1 MPKLF
6 KNHKRIIFNGNGY
19 DDSWIQEAEKRGLL
33 NLRTTPDALPYF
45 VHEKNIELFE
55 RNKVLNREEIYSRY
69 EIMMEEYTKT
79 INIEALTMINMAQK
93 EILPAALKYSKH
105 LAQSVK
111 LKRDIS
117 TLIDTEY
124 EEVNLTRLS
133 SLLTQ
138 AYKNVLKLQESVD
151 TLKGIDDF
159 EKAAFFVRDT
169 LILDM
174 EQLRKPCDEME
185 SIVSSQDWPF
195 PTYGKLLFGII

>member
-1 MPKLF
+1 
-6 KNHKRIIFNGNGY
+6 
-19 DDSWIQEAEKRGLL
+19 
-33 NLRTTPDALPYF
+33 
-45 VHEKNIELFE
+45 
-55 RNKVLNREEIYSRY
+55 
-69 EIMMEEYTKT
+69 
-79 INIEALTMINMAQK
+79 
-93 EILPAALKYSKH
+93 LKYSKH